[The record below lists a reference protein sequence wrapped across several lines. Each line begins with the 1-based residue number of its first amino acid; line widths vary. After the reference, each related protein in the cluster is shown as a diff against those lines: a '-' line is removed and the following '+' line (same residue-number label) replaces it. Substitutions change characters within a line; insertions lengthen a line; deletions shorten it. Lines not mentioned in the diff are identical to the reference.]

1 MHPSAHPNVTGL
13 LARASS
19 GDSAATDE
27 LFPVVYKEL
36 RALAA
41 HHLDQERVGH
51 TLQPTALVHEAYLRL
66 VGPDQGAWQNRAHFF
81 GAAATA
87 IRRILIEHARGRGRA
102 KRGGGAPR
110 ESLDGLESTTPGLDI
125 DLLDLHESLERLE
138 AVDAAKA
145 RTVELRYFGG
155 LSLEETALVL
165 GVSIPTVSRHWEF
178 ARAWLH
184 RDMTRGQNGTAS

>member
-1 MHPSAHPNVTGL
+1 MHPNAHPNVTGL
-13 LARASS
+13 LARASG

-27 LFPVVYKEL
+27 LFPLVYQEL

-41 HHLDQERVGH
+41 QHLDQERVGH

-81 GAAATA
+81 GAAAIA
-87 IRRILIEHARGRGRA
+87 IRRILIEHARGRGRV
-102 KRGGGAPR
+102 KRGGGAVR
-110 ESLDGLESTTPGLDI
+110 ESLDGIESAAPGAEI

-138 AVDAAKA
+138 KVDATKA

-184 RDMTRGQNGTAS
+184 RDMTRGQTGAES